1 MRIVIVEDNFNHRNK
16 LIDLLSLHP
25 DVELVGAFADTAS
38 AWPVI
43 TAGNIDGAF
52 LDIEILT
59 EGKQAGLDLALRINK
74 LSLPTTW
81 IAFTSALPEKSV
93 LTGRKIG
100 YIGYLEKPL
109 NENQVA
115 QILNKAR
122 KLG

>member
-1 MRIVIVEDNFNHRNK
+1 MRIVIVEDNLNHRND

-25 DVELVGAFADTAS
+25 DVEVVAALADTTS

-74 LSLPTTW
+74 LSLSTPW

-100 YIGYLEKPL
+100 NIGYLEKPL
-109 NENQVA
+109 NENKVA
-115 QILNKAR
+115 KILNKAR

>member
-1 MRIVIVEDNFNHRNK
+1 M
-16 LIDLLSLHP
+16 IDLLSLHP